1 MTSFDHSAIWGEHPG
16 VYIVVYEHD
25 VHLKITNYE
34 LHKSTHAHTH
44 THTHTD
50 AQAQTLGNQYLPLSY
65 IFLTTHEPYLNPLP
79 TPTLN
84 PTTTTTG
91 T

>member
-44 THTHTD
+44 AHT
-50 AQAQTLGNQYLPLSY
+50 YRC
-65 IFLTTHEPYLNPLP
+65 
-79 TPTLN
+79 
-84 PTTTTTG
+84 TG
-91 T
+91 TNIRESVLTIVLYIPHNT